1 MTIRI
6 IGMILYAALYLLAC
20 YAYFVAGSDWA
31 AAASG
36 AAALAFGASNAA
48 KADVAGRGIGIGRRL
63 FSIFLLLAAILGLF
77 KVLPMAGMIM
87 MQAAGLLFYAF
98 EWRGIRAWSSRVAA
112 LALVVPAVLCFPVP
126 GVHTV
131 GPAEASDYSVDGK
144 KGAISAPNVE
154 LRAALAVELFRQPWN
169 RAEASDEASGSN
181 GLGLAELSE
190 EDFGD
195 LYELPFEVPESFYA
209 ADGAATDPHALMKT
223 LARWDATLSEDVTQ
237 GQSVMGIGS
246 VAPDGSIGMVDDI
259 EAYTQAALR
268 SEPKV
273 FFVPVEAYEQVR
285 AIDKELLVVPVS
297 RFEEVLYFL
306 SQPVTFW
313 PLRNFGLFC
322 H

>member
-1 MTIRI
+1 M
-6 IGMILYAALYLLAC
+6 
-20 YAYFVAGSDWA
+20 
-31 AAASG
+31 
-36 AAALAFGASNAA
+36 
-48 KADVAGRGIGIGRRL
+48 
-63 FSIFLLLAAILGLF
+63 F